1 MILPV
6 YKLIQDSFDDKIRIN
21 VFDAKN
27 EGSRYEIGYA
37 DMTLADLKSGMRKW
51 ELKDS
56 KKG

>member
-1 MILPV
+1 MHV

-27 EGSRYEIGYA
+27 EGSRIEIGYA
-37 DMTLADLKSGMRKW
+37 DMKFADLQSGIRKW